1 MAPAAVR
8 LRSDPSHE
16 PCPKLRPLSFGSHAT
31 GRFLPFRHSTDG
43 WFLIVS
49 FGQFLEGVRH
59 GNAAEIYAPAEPLP
73 H

>member
-1 MAPAAVR
+1 
-8 LRSDPSHE
+8 
-16 PCPKLRPLSFGSHAT
+16 
-31 GRFLPFRHSTDG
+31 
-43 WFLIVS
+43 LIVS